1 MRTRYHSVQEG
12 HHAGRRSGGG
22 QSRARDRA
30 RLTERSYALLQI
42 ILAILAFG
50 VLVIVHEFGHFITA
64 KRGGVQVN
72 EFWIG
77 MGPTLLK
84 HEHKGTLY
92 CLKLLPFGGA
102 CVMEGEDGES
112 ENEHAFG
119 KAKLPRRMLI
129 VCAGALMNFLVGF
142 LIVLAVMRPNG
153 PNGGYIVSTISEVNP
168 ASTAAADGGLEAGD
182 EILKIDGYHILVRT
196 DFDTALARTGST
208 THEITVRRNGEK
220 VTLPAVKLEAAVT
233 DANGNKRIG
242 ITFAELP
249 DSLGMHLSMSV
260 RTAVNYARLVWSS
273 VGMLVSGQVGVDQ
286 LSGPVGVAEVMA
298 DTAKYSMISFF
309 QLVAFISINL
319 GVMNLLPLPA
329 LDGGRLVF
337 LIIEGIRRKPV
348 PPRYEGYVHAAGLM
362 LLLMLMVYV
371 TGQDVLRIFMRSN

>member
-1 MRTRYHSVQEG
+1 M
-12 HHAGRRSGGG
+12 
-22 QSRARDRA
+22 
-30 RLTERSYALLQI
+30 LQI

-84 HEHKGTLY
+84 HEYKGTLY

-142 LIVLAVMRPNG
+142 LIVLAVMQPNG
-153 PNGGYIVSTISEVNP
+153 PNGGYI
-168 ASTAAADGGLEAGD
+168 
-182 EILKIDGYHILVRT
+182 DGYHILVRS
-196 DFDTALARTGST
+196 DFETALSRSGSA
-208 THEITVRRNGEK
+208 THEVTVRREGEK
-220 VTLPAVKLEAAVT
+220 VTLPSVKLEATVT
-233 DANGNKRIG
+233 DANSNKRIG

-249 DSLGMHLSMSV
+249 DSLGMHLRMSV
-260 RTAVNYARLVWSS
+260 CTAVNYARLVWSS
-273 VGMLVSGQVGVDQ
+273 MGMLVSGQVGVDQ
-286 LSGPVGVAEVMA
+286 LAGPVGMAEVMA

-348 PPRYEGYVHAAGLM
+348 PPRYEGYVHAAARRAKLNNGA
-362 LLLMLMVYV
+362 VRR
-371 TGQDVLRIFMRSN
+371 TFIFRFPFSIFN

>member
-1 MRTRYHSVQEG
+1 M
-12 HHAGRRSGGG
+12 
-22 QSRARDRA
+22 
-30 RLTERSYALLQI
+30 LQI

-142 LIVLAVMRPNG
+142 LIVLAVMQPNG
-153 PNGGYIVSTISEVNP
+153 PNGGYIVSTIASVDP
-168 ASTAAADGGLEAGD
+168 ASTAAGDLKAGD
-182 EILKIDGYHILVRT
+182 EILKIDGYHILVRS
-196 DFDTALARTGST
+196 DFETALSRTAST
-208 THEITVRRNGEK
+208 TYKVTVRREGEK
-220 VTLPAVKLEAAVT
+220 VTLPSVKLEATVT

-273 VGMLVSGQVGVDQ
+273 MGMLVSGQVGVDQ
-286 LSGPVGVAEVMA
+286 LAGPVGMAEVMA

-348 PPRYEGYVHAAGLM
+348 PPKYEGYVHAAGLM

>member
-1 MRTRYHSVQEG
+1 M
-12 HHAGRRSGGG
+12 
-22 QSRARDRA
+22 
-30 RLTERSYALLQI
+30 LQI

-84 HEHKGTLY
+84 HEYHGTLY

-153 PNGGYIVSTISEVNP
+153 PNGGYIVSTIASVDP
-168 ASTAAADGGLEAGD
+168 ASTAAGDLKAGD
-182 EILKIDGYHILVRT
+182 EILKIDGYHILVRS
-196 DFDTALARTGST
+196 DFDTALAAA
-208 THEITVRRNGEK
+208 VRPRMKLPCAADGEK
-220 VTLPAVKLEAAVT
+220 ITLPSVKLEATVT

-273 VGMLVSGQVGVDQ
+273 MGMLVSGQVGVDQ
-286 LSGPVGVAEVMA
+286 LSGPVGMAEVMA

-348 PPRYEGYVHAAGLM
+348 PPKYEGYVHAAGLM

-371 TGQDVLRIFMRSN
+371 TGQDVLRIFMRGN